1 MGSSQREDFVYYVTP
16 PLTLLD
22 VLFFDSASGSTPN
35 VTIISETFVS
45 FDTHFLAGLFAIDS
59 LFNKKKKKTS

>member
-22 VLFFDSASGSTPN
+22 VLAFDCASGSAPN
-35 VTIISETFVS
+35 VSVSETVVS
-45 FDTHFLAGLFAIDS
+45 FDTRCLAG
-59 LFNKKKKKTS
+59 

>member
-1 MGSSQREDFVYYVTP
+1 MGSSQREDFVYHVTP

-22 VLFFDSASGSTPN
+22 VLFFDSASGSAPN

-45 FDTHFLAGLFAIDS
+45 FDTRFLAG
-59 LFNKKKKKTS
+59 